1 MGEENGGK
9 MGGGITI
16 ARMSTIR
23 ARANNNVKYVVLLIE
38 PFNFRLLL
46 QVVPS
51 FSSEHN
57 FVF

>member
-46 QVVPS
+46 QSDSPS
-51 FSSEHN
+51 LLR
-57 FVF
+57 